1 MATFLDINK
10 VYDTVWIQ
18 GLLFKMAKKGIA
30 GTFLGWIKEFLIG
43 LGMSVRIRS
52 ITSIPAPVENGV
64 PQGKVLSPN
73 LFNIM

>member
-1 MATFLDINK
+1 VATFLNINK

-30 GTFLGWIKEFLIG
+30 GAFLGWIKEFLTG
-43 LGMSVRIRS
+43 RGMSVRIRS

-64 PQGKVLSPN
+64 PKGTVLSPN